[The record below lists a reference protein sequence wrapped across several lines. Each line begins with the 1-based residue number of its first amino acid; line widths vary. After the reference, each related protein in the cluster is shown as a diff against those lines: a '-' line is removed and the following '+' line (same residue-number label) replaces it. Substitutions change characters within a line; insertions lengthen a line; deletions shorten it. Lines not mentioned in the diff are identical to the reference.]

1 MRDEFRILLQIA
13 DGNPPPFEDLMT
25 SDVHW
30 LVREEY
36 LRYVG
41 TEVQLTALGQR
52 KAEMLRA
59 RAARKA
65 IAPTAD

>member
-1 MRDEFRILLQIA
+1 MRPEYKILLQIA

-41 TEVQLTALGQR
+41 AEVHLTALGQR
-52 KAEMLRA
+52 KADMLRA
-59 RAARKA
+59 RADRKG
-65 IAPTAD
+65 IVP